1 MYPEL
6 GNRAKDKVTGN
17 VGTVTA
23 KVEYLFGVTRFELTF
38 ENATVEPIWVD
49 APRLEVIPS

>member
-38 ENATVEPIWVD
+38 ENEIGRAHV
-49 APRLEVIPS
+49 